1 MMPCLNKFPTPLI
14 ELEETDS
21 TINFLGEL
29 YTKKQKVLEE
39 FTTVTS
45 EFQTSGKGQRG
56 NSWEAEKG
64 KNLLFSF
71 ILYPSFLEVKQQ
83 FLLSQ
88 LISLSIKE
96 ELDKWTKDISIKW
109 PNDIYWKNR
118 KICGILIEN
127 DIEGHTFSRC
137 IAGIGLNINQ
147 EKFES
152 NAPNP
157 VSLKL
162 IIGEEQNRHQILAHI
177 LKKVKQ
183 YYLSLRD
190 NRRYMDTISQKYNN
204 SLFRRNEIH
213 PYKDVSGTFQ
223 ARLVKVETD
232 GRFILEDETGKQ
244 RTYLFKEVQYII

>member
-157 VSLKL
+157 V
-162 IIGEEQNRHQILAHI
+162 
-177 LKKVKQ
+177 
-183 YYLSLRD
+183 Y
-190 NRRYMDTISQKYNN
+190 
-204 SLFRRNEIH
+204 
-213 PYKDVSGTFQ
+213 
-223 ARLVKVETD
+223 
-232 GRFILEDETGKQ
+232 
-244 RTYLFKEVQYII
+244 